1 MTTTATLVQ
10 LAAELTLFLVA
21 VAGAGLSI
29 RRGLLGLDRAARLL
43 LGSGFLVLAV
53 AAFVVGSLTVDR
65 SAEPVAIAALRIAGA
80 TIVALGALRWAGSRI
95 GRPSLLV
102 GLLTLVVAAGFDV
115 AEVDLGGGGVGAEPL
130 VLAAALAM
138 GGALVVAGRHTIPG
152 RIGTSVAAVLLAV
165 ILVVSL
171 SLSAVISATVED
183 EALRRYGSRA
193 STEATATTAEAAR
206 ALDEATLVAA
216 SVSAGLGPEL
226 EVLATAASDPQ
237 AATTARAQ
245 VAGAVTALV
254 GPDGLAIDDPVVL
267 VSTTGVPEV
276 ATPESLGGATRL
288 ALGGDPVV
296 QEALEVD
303 GPRQGVTVVGA
314 DAFAVAAAPVR
325 VSGEEGRTTVGA
337 AVVAHPLDVAFL
349 RRRADAADPISQ
361 ALVTREGV
369 VATTGA
375 QPPRSELQR
384 RARAVIDTDRP
395 FDGIVG
401 ERFVVARPVAATGL
415 PPQMALVL
423 STPTDRVGRTRE
435 DIYRSLFLAA
445 LVAGLAGLALA
456 VVVGERIG
464 GAIRRLTGAANRI
477 REGDLDARA
486 EVDRED
492 ELGELSVTFDAM
504 AGSVRD
510 LTGDL
515 RRAATTERGLRSR
528 LETVFAGVTE
538 AVVAADEKRRVTEV
552 NRAARELL
560 GLAAGH
566 ITVGRPLAEVLAIR
580 GPDGHPLE
588 LRATE
593 AGPLVVTGS
602 VQPPTDLTGEAP
614 PPVPVVG
621 TVASLHDDDGTRA
634 GTVVVLRDVRR
645 ERALEAA
652 KQDFLA
658 NIGHELRTP
667 LTPIKGY
674 AGVLRR
680 RAPTPEQAREWAD
693 GITSGVDRLEH
704 LVERLVAFAAVT
716 AGPAADSVRLPDEV
730 DLGAIAAEVVG
741 RWRTRLNG
749 ERALVLTVAADL
761 PLVAGQDAHLRLAL
775 GELIDNAVRFSTP
788 GTPVGIAVTA
798 PPGGGAPS
806 PGDDAPSPGGDAPAG
821 EQGDAP
827 RVVALTVV
835 DGGGGD
841 TALLIEATDA
851 FSQGDASVTRSRDGL
866 GLGLAL
872 TDRIARAHGGRLR
885 VAGTSHG
892 GTSVSILVPV
902 VTSPNGEAPGVDA
915 PSGDGPRNR
924 GGPR

>member
-29 RRGLLGLDRAARLL
+29 RQGLLGLDRAARLL
-43 LGSGFLVLAV
+43 LGAGFLVLAV
-53 AAFVVGSLTVDR
+53 AAFLVGSLTVDR
-65 SAEPVAIAALRIAGA
+65 SAEPVAIAALRIAGGA
-80 TIVALGALRWAGSRI
+80 IVALGVLRWAGSRI
-95 GRPSLLV
+95 GRPALLA
-102 GLLTLVVAAGFDV
+102 GLLTLVVAAGLDV
-115 AEVDLGGGGVGAEPL
+115 AEVDLGSGGVGSEPL
-130 VLAAALAM
+130 VLAAALVM

-171 SLSAVISATVED
+171 ALSAVISATVED

-193 STEATATTAEAAR
+193 SAEAAAATAEAEG
-206 ALDEATLVAA
+206 ALDEANLVAA
-216 SVSAGLGPEL
+216 SVSARLGPEL
-226 EVLATAASDPQ
+226 EVLATAGSDPE
-237 AATTARAQ
+237 AASTARAE
-245 VAGAVTALV
+245 VTEAVSALV
-254 GPDGLAIDDPVVL
+254 GPDGLAIVDPVVL

-276 ATPESLGGATRL
+276 AVPDSLGGATRL

-325 VSGEEGRTTVGA
+325 VTGGDGRTTVGA
-337 AVVAHPLDVAFL
+337 VVVAHPLDVTFL
-349 RRRADAADPISQ
+349 RRRTDAADPISQ

-375 QPPRSELQR
+375 QPPRTELQR
-384 RARAVIDTDRP
+384 RARTAIDTGQP

-401 ERFVVARPVAATGL
+401 ELFVVARPVAAAGL
-415 PPQMALVL
+415 PPQMAVVL

-435 DIYRSLFLAA
+435 DIYRSLFVAA

-464 GAIRRLTGAANRI
+464 GAIRLLTSAATRI

-486 EVDRED
+486 AVDRED
-492 ELGELSVTFDAM
+492 ELGELSTTFDAM

-515 RRAATTERGLRSR
+515 RRAAATERGLRAR

-538 AVVAADEKRRVTEV
+538 AVVAADDERRVTEV

-560 GLAAGH
+560 GLPADHDA
-566 ITVGRPLAEVLAIR
+566 VGRPLADVLAVR
-580 GPDGHPLE
+580 GPDGHPVD
-588 LRATE
+588 LRAAE
-593 AGPLVVTGS
+593 DGPLVVTGS
-602 VQPPTDLTGEAP
+602 VQPPAAPAGEVP

-621 TVASLHDDDGTRA
+621 TVASLHDVDGTRA

-645 ERALEAA
+645 EQALEEA

-680 RAPTPEQAREWAD
+680 RTPNPAQAREWAD

-704 LVERLVAFAAVT
+704 LVERLVTFAAVT
-716 AGPAADSVRLPDEV
+716 AGPATDGVRARDEV
-730 DLGAIAAEVVG
+730 DLGALADDVVG
-741 RWRTRLNG
+741 RWRTRLSG
-749 ERALVLTVAADL
+749 ERALILTVAADL
-761 PLVAGQDAHLRLAL
+761 PPVAGQDAHLRLAL
-775 GELIDNAVRFSTP
+775 GELVDNAVRFSAP
-788 GTPVGIAVTA
+788 GTPVGVAVTA
-798 PPGGGAPS
+798 S
-806 PGDDAPSPGGDAPAG
+806 PAG
-821 EQGDAP
+821 EAPGGAVGDDH
-827 RVVALTVV
+827 RFVALTVV
-835 DGGGGD
+835 DGGGVD
-841 TALLIEATDA
+841 TTGLLEAVDA
-851 FSQGDASVTRSRDGL
+851 FNQGDASATRSRDGL

-885 VAGTSHG
+885 VAATSHG

-902 VTSPNGEAPGVDA
+902 VTPATDEAPGA
-915 PSGDGPRNR
+915 GPRSGDGSRSG